1 MKKILCVKTHRGHA
15 LIKVLGITALALFM
29 LVSIVSAETN
39 TALVYR
45 GPAGCAKCSTAVA
58 EFLKNDT
65 TYNFNVIYVGPNETT
80 SVQAG
85 LQLPDAVLYVQPGG
99 DGSVSK
105 AFNKL
110 SKDAPAVRNFVQ
122 NGGHYLGMCMG
133 AYLVDNDPGFDL
145 GLNTF
150 SYIKTPGATVK
161 TTRPSLVQVM
171 WGETPR
177 WMYFQNGPYFIPES
191 GMPGQIILANYTN
204 GYVAAM
210 VQPYG
215 NGKIGVLGPHPE
227 APNSWYQT
235 AGLIDPDGVDAD
247 LGYDLINKLM
257 Q

>member
-1 MKKILCVKTHRGHA
+1 MKVMTCFKIRGGHV
-15 LIKVLGITALALFM
+15 LITVLGTVLVSLM

-45 GPAGCAKCSTAVA
+45 GPAGGTGCSEAVA
-58 EFLKNDT
+58 EFLKNDPV
-65 TYNFNVIYVGPNETT
+65 YNFNVIYVGPNEGT

-105 AFNKL
+105 AFNKM
-110 SKDAPAVRNFVQ
+110 SKDAPAVRNFVR
-122 NGGHYLGMCMG
+122 NGGHYLGICMG
-133 AYLVDNDPGFDL
+133 GYLVDNDPGFDF

-150 SYIKTPGATVK
+150 SYTKTPGATVK
-161 TTRPSLVQVM
+161 TTRPTLVKVM

-177 WMYFQNGPYFIPES
+177 WMYFQNGPYFIPDS
-191 GMPGQIILANYTN
+191 GVPGQIIVANYTN

-210 VQPYG
+210 IQPYG
-215 NGKIGVLGPHPE
+215 NGKIGCSGPHPE
-227 APNSWYQT
+227 APDSWYKR
-235 AGLIDPDGVDAD
+235 AGLTDPDGLDAD
-247 LGYDLINKLM
+247 LGYDLIHKLM